1 MHAIKRF
8 ITLLLICCTSAVHAD
23 VFSDTLQSIYNPKD
37 QVEYCLGLGLKSEG
51 KIDTTNLKNKLKPL
65 LRHKN
70 DGVRLSYYLLM
81 ADATSILFDGVNP
94 ITNHYFEKA
103 LGIAKKSGQEAYL
116 FITLT
121 RAGYYNFTYREI
133 SKALPYFLSSS
144 KLVDQLELEK
154 VPLAGSHLQ
163 YVANFFGYIG
173 ESKKAREYY
182 QMALKQVPTLSRRAI
197 DLTNAI
203 GVYFYRDSLYDE
215 AEQYYQQALKTAKA
229 TKDSVW
235 MGILEGNIGTI
246 LLAKGDTAQAV
257 RLSEL
262 NVASS
267 IKYGEYKDAMRTLL
281 GLAEIAV
288 SQGQWEKAK
297 TYIGRAEV
305 YFQPKPYFIPYQT
318 DAYRLKAKVAEAQ
331 GDSKQAVR
339 YLNTFINYNNTL
351 QQQKDAEQLQKIVW
365 KWESERYELALL
377 EANEK
382 RKQDRIRDISIG
394 MVMILSLLS
403 ITLLIHRS
411 RQKIRLKSIKLEK
424 EQLALLVEKQQLD
437 EELLQSKQDMQNFL
451 IRIKENEN
459 VIHRLEED
467 LYNAQ
472 EQHQKDNVVEIQNSL
487 NQMLESH
494 IMTDERWYMFK
505 SLFDTSNPGF
515 FDELTLR
522 YPNISESNLRLL
534 TFSKLNLSNQS
545 IAHLLGISLDGVKKA
560 KQRLRKK
567 IDYAI
572 DDL

>member
-8 ITLLLICCTSAVHAD
+8 ITLLLICCTSAAHAD
-23 VFSDTLQSIYNPKD
+23 VLLEKLQSIDKQKD
-37 QVEYCLGLGLKSEG
+37 QVEYCLDLGLKNEG
-51 KIDTTNLKNKLKPL
+51 KIDTIYLKNKLKPL
-65 LRHKN
+65 LQHKN

-81 ADATSILFDGVNP
+81 ADATSILFDGVNQT
-94 ITNHYFEKA
+94 TNYYFENA
-103 LGIAKKSGQEAYL
+103 VAIAKKSEQKEYL

-121 RAGYYNFTYREI
+121 RAGYYNFIYREI
-133 SKALPYFLSSS
+133 SNALPYFLSAS
-144 KLVDQLELEK
+144 KLVEQVDLEK
-154 VPLAGSHLQ
+154 IPLAAAHLQ

-173 ESKKAREYY
+173 ESKKAQEYY
-182 QMALKQVPTLSRRAI
+182 KMALKHVPTLSRRAI

-203 GVYFYRDSLYDE
+203 GVYYYRDSLYNE
-215 AEQYYQQALKTAKA
+215 AEQYYKKALKIAQA
-229 TKDSVW
+229 TKDTVW
-235 MGILEGNIGTI
+235 IGILQGNIGNI
-246 LLAKGDTAQAV
+246 LLAKGDTVEAT

-297 TYIGRAEV
+297 AYVARSEV
-305 YFQPKPYFIPYQT
+305 YFQPKPYFVPYKT
-318 DAYRLKAKVAEAQ
+318 DAYRLKAKIAEAQ
-331 GDSKQAVR
+331 GDPKQAVQ
-339 YLNTFINYNNTL
+339 YLNTFIEYNNAL
-351 QQQKDAEQLQKIVW
+351 QQQKDAEKLQKIVW
-365 KWESERYELALL
+365 KWESERYELALV
-377 EANEK
+377 EADDK

-394 MVMILSLLS
+394 MVVILSLLS

-424 EQLALLVEKQQLD
+424 EQLALLLEKQQLD
-437 EELLQSKQDMQNFL
+437 EELLQSKRDMKDFL
-451 IRIKENEN
+451 VRIKENEN
-459 VIHRLEED
+459 VIRRLEED

-472 EQHQKDNVVEIQNSL
+472 QQHQKDNVVEIQNSL

-494 IMTDERWYMFK
+494 IMTDERWYRFK
-505 SLFDTSNPGF
+505 SLFETSNPGF
-515 FDELTLR
+515 FDELTFR